1 MSLCVCLCK
10 LCTDIITWH
19 WGVIMTYYDC
29 SLIFFLPDSQPRWDL
44 DLRFTPARCLPEE
57 HRGIFKHCWSLFVLR
72 GAVGREP
79 LLFLCKR
86 DKQNQKI
93 GAKISWNEASAIHF
107 AEYCVQS
114 ILNSV
119 RTKRVKMSSYA
130 GSHSLVLKNDVR
142 VQIRLLL
149 HLKGE
154 LKTTT
159 KRICGC
165 RGDLNLRN
173 HTLCFCSFARCGLV

>member
-1 MSLCVCLCK
+1 
-10 LCTDIITWH
+10 
-19 WGVIMTYYDC
+19 MTYYDC

-72 GAVGREP
+72 GAVGRQP

-86 DKQNQKI
+86 DKKNK
-93 GAKISWNEASAIHF
+93 KLVLKYLETRLLPF
-107 AEYCVQS
+107 TLLRCVQNIS
-114 ILNSV
+114 NSV

-130 GSHSLVLKNDVR
+130 RSHSLVLKNDVR
-142 VQIRLLL
+142 VQIWLLL

-159 KRICGC
+159 KHICGC

-173 HTLCFCSFARCGLV
+173 HTLCFCSSARCGLV